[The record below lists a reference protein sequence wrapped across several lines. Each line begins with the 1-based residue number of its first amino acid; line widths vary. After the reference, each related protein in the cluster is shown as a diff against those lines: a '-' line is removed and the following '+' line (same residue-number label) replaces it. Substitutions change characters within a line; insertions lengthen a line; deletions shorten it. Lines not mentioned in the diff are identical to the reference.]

1 MRQQDPTAIP
11 VSLLIG
17 LYELVED
24 TENTNMLT
32 GMYEMCFPVWLYSY
46 CQKIDQCK
54 AQRIMMGNDDHF
66 DAIISLVSVSVK
78 DNEDNVDKVLE
89 KELTPYI
96 TKIIQ
101 NSNWEHDRYIPC
113 LNLIARLS
121 NSREELAELFMNSLV
136 HKILL
141 DQIKK
146 SLKNYKKFN
155 SLFDENSKETV
166 E

>member
-1 MRQQDPTAIP
+1 
-11 VSLLIG
+11 
-17 LYELVED
+17 
-24 TENTNMLT
+24 
-32 GMYEMCFPVWLYSY
+32 MYEMCFPVWLYSY